1 MSFVNEEKITCE
13 LIEVGGFKTAFHG
26 MRAPMKSYHLADSN
40 FENGVFVCIYNIDS
54 HGEYKWIDKI
64 KIEGAKL
71 I

>member
-1 MSFVNEEKITCE
+1 MITKEVLKNIYDDWCGAYDE
-13 LIEVGGFKTAFHG
+13 LYKV
-26 MRAPMKSYHLADSN
+26 S
-40 FENGVFVCIYNIDS
+40 VCIYNIDS

>member
-1 MSFVNEEKITCE
+1 MTYHKTCAKE
-13 LIEVGGFKTAFHG
+13 DAISLDWH
-26 MRAPMKSYHLADSN
+26 RSN